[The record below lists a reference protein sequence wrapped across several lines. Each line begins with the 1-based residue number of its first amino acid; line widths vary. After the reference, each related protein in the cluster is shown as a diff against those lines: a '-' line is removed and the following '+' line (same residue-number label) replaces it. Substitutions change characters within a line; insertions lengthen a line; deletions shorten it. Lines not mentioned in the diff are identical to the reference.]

1 MGVLT
6 GPAGSNAGGPPDLTT
21 ALLTAAVWLVVGALV
36 GFGIR
41 RLTVW
46 LCQLEQLEHGS
57 ERWQVWGPP
66 ILSALLF
73 AAFGFHYGPS
83 PLLLI
88 RSLWVAVLVQV
99 IFFDAEHR
107 LILDRV
113 IFPAMAVALA
123 LSFVTPHLGFPES
136 LLTGLGAGLL
146 FLLLALLGAL
156 LFGADALGFGDV
168 KLVAFIGLIVG
179 IYKVAIVTALFLGV
193 VFAGVISLLLVAT
206 RIRTMK
212 DAIPYGP
219 FLAAGA
225 LVVLWQ
231 LGAQ

>member
-1 MGVLT
+1 MDVVT
-6 GPAGSNAGGPPDLTT
+6 GSAGGNAGGTPELIA
-21 ALLTAAVWLVVGALV
+21 ALLTAAVWLVVGALA

-46 LCQLEQLEHGS
+46 LCRLEQLEHGS
-57 ERWQVWGPP
+57 RAWQVWGPP
-66 ILSALLF
+66 VVCGLLF
-73 AAFGFHYGPS
+73 ATFAFRLGPT
-83 PLLLI
+83 PLLLL

-113 IFPAMAVALA
+113 MFPAMAAALA
-123 LSFVTPHLGFPES
+123 LSFFTPHLGFPES

-146 FLLLALLGAL
+146 FLLLALAGAFF
-156 LFGADALGFGDV
+156 FGADALGFGDV

-179 IYKVAIVTALFLGV
+179 IYKFAIITALFLGV
-193 VFAGVISLLLVAT
+193 LFAGVISLLLVVA
-206 RIRTMK
+206 RIRSMK